1 MVNCEKSYNFLLLW
15 CKRSF
20 AVTDKVYW
28 FSAWPTRICRC
39 FNGMR
44 NPFCS
49 VSLTNNLLIAA
60 VYFTSE
66 TDVNKL
72 HSPMRNRLRIS
83 WSCANLPARF
93 YNVPRDVCSTN
104 VCLQGEGIL
113 ANFNHVLI
121 TAMYIFSCVIFSL
134 DSPCKNQHFRF
145 CKALTMGTEKFFQQE
160 IFESHIEA
168 DFLCLKVLKQWKT
181 LFTLSNANIEEK
193 KGF

>member
-1 MVNCEKSYNFLLLW
+1 MEEALRWLIKFTGFLHGQLT
-15 CKRSF
+15 F
-20 AVTDKVYW
+20 VAVSLARETL
-28 FSAWPTRICRC
+28 
-39 FNGMR
+39 
-44 NPFCS
+44 FCS

-83 WSCANLPARF
+83 WCCANFPARF

-104 VCLQGEGIL
+104 VCLHGEGSP

-121 TAMYIFSCVIFSL
+121 TAMYIFSCVTFSL
-134 DSPCKNQHFRF
+134 ESPRKNQHFRF
-145 CKALTMGTEKFFQQE
+145 CKALTMGDGKVSSAENFRIAHWSRFFCVWKCWNNGNT
-160 IFESHIEA
+160 FHS
-168 DFLCLKVLKQWKT
+168 LKCQHRG
-181 LFTLSNANIEEK
+181 K